1 MGNAYRDHHH
11 HHHHHHLQ
19 HRNNLHNLQHKSS
32 FLPMLC
38 SRPSIRD
45 VKLPKWNDK
54 DRSASFSDDP
64 MSPKVGCMGQVKR
77 NNRVVGFPTPNKLIA
92 ITAKANVNN
101 SLNKY
106 VKLKRLFS
114 SKGLLASATTSPAA
128 AAPATA
134 AGCCRGRMQKESNGC
149 AGAKKK
155 CEKTE
160 NFVGSSVSILDMDP
174 PLPVIKKASKPA
186 ADGGGGDGGGDSS
199 LWKRRLGG
207 AALKGLELQQIHH
220 PRHHMQPVTV

>member
-11 HHHHHHLQ
+11 LYHLHHG
-19 HRNNLHNLQHKSS
+19 NNLQIQHKSS

-38 SRPSIRD
+38 SRPSIKDGR
-45 VKLPKWNDK
+45 LPKWNDE

-92 ITAKANVNN
+92 IAAKANVNK

-106 VKLKRLFS
+106 AKLKRLFS
-114 SKGLLASATTSPAA
+114 SKSLLTSATAA
-128 AAPATA
+128 AAA
-134 AGCCRGRMQKESNGC
+134 AASGSYERRRQKESNGC

-155 CEKTE
+155 CEEIE
-160 NFVGSSVSILDMDP
+160 NSVSSPVSILDMDP
-174 PLPVIKKASKPA
+174 PLPVIKKVSKPA
-186 ADGGGGDGGGDSS
+186 AEGGGGDGS
-199 LWKRRLGG
+199 LWKRRSGG
-207 AALKGLELQQIHH
+207 VALKGLELQQIHH
-220 PRHHMQPVTV
+220 PRHHMQPGTV

>member
-1 MGNAYRDHHH
+1 MASAYGDHHHHH

-19 HRNNLHNLQHKSS
+19 HRNNLHSLQHKNS

-38 SRPSIRD
+38 SRPSIKD
-45 VKLPKWNDK
+45 AKLPQCNDK
-54 DRSASFSDDP
+54 DRSTSFSDDP

-92 ITAKANVNN
+92 IAAKGNVNN

-106 VKLKRLFS
+106 TKLKRLFS

-128 AAPATA
+128 T
-134 AGCCRGRMQKESNGC
+134 GSCRGRRQKESNGC

-155 CEKTE
+155 CEKIE
-160 NFVGSSVSILDMDP
+160 NFVSSSVSILDMDP
-174 PLPVIKKASKPA
+174 PLPVIKKVSKPA
-186 ADGGGGDGGGDSS
+186 AEGGDGEAGGGDSS

-207 AALKGLELQQIHH
+207 VALKSLELQQIHH

>member
-11 HHHHHHLQ
+11 HLH
-19 HRNNLHNLQHKSS
+19 HRNSLQHKGS

-38 SRPSIRD
+38 SRPSIKD
-45 VKLPKWNDK
+45 VKLLKWND

-77 NNRVVGFPTPNKLIA
+77 TNRVVGFPTPNKLIA
-92 ITAKANVNN
+92 ITAKANVNS

-106 VKLKRLFS
+106 TKLKRLFS
-114 SKGLLASATTSPAA
+114 SKSLLASATTSSAATPAS
-128 AAPATA
+128 ATA
-134 AGCCRGRMQKESNGC
+134 AGSCRGRRQKESNGC

-160 NFVGSSVSILDMDP
+160 NSISSSVSILDMDP
-174 PLPVIKKASKPA
+174 PLPVIKKVSKPA
-186 ADGGGGDGGGDSS
+186 TEGGSGDSGGDGS

-207 AALKGLELQQIHH
+207 VALKSLELQQIHH
-220 PRHHMQPVTV
+220 RRHHMQPVTV